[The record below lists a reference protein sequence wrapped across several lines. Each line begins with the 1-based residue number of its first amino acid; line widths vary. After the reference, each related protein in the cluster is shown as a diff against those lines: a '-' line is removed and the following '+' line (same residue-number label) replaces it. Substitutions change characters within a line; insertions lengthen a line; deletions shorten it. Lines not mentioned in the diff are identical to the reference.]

1 LALKL
6 HDSSLHLKKPGIG
19 CVCVSLKNVNLA
31 LQSLVLPG
39 LRLICSLHLLLRLQL
54 VTQNGV
60 FGLRDAHLDNCTRGV
75 LLRVDN

>member
-6 HDSSLHLKKPGIG
+6 HDSSLHLKKPGVS

-39 LRLICSLHLLLRLQL
+39 LRPICSLHLLLRL
-54 VTQNGV
+54 
-60 FGLRDAHLDNCTRGV
+60 
-75 LLRVDN
+75 